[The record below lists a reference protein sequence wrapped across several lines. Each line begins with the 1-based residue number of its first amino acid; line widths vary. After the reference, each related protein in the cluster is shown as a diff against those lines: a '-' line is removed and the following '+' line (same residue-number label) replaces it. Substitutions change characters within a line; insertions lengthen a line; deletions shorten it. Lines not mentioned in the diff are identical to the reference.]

1 MKKLS
6 KTKTEKLKKLCL
18 ELIKE
23 NNLVF
28 FDELFIF
35 SDIEPAIFY
44 ESGLAETQSLKDA
57 LEINR
62 AKLKRELRL
71 KWFESTNATLN
82 AALYK
87 LVCTE
92 EEKRALSSSQSQKS
106 SQSSEVCTQEEYLR
120 SLKEMGEALNTTDIE
135 NTGDDIKCP

>member
-28 FDELFIF
+28 FDELFVF
-35 SDIEPAIFY
+35 SDIEPAMFF

-71 KWFESTNATLN
+71 KWFDSTNATLN

-92 EEKRALSSSQSQKS
+92 DEKRALSSSQSQKS
-106 SQSSEVCTQEEYLR
+106 SQSPEVCTQEEYLR
-120 SLKEMGEALNTTDIE
+120 SLKEMGESLNTTDTE
-135 NTGDDIKCP
+135 TQEMT